1 MVQRLATWEIPHGPI
16 VKGFSRVADKS
27 KVLLTFF
34 LKLPPVKALQFALDG
49 VLGMGRTVTPSQN
62 NNGITP
68 LPPIYTLRDD
78 NLFRINLQDRYMKAI
93 KEYDTE
99 MYTAI

>member
-1 MVQRLATWEIPHGPI
+1 MAV
-16 VKGFSRVADKS
+16 DKS
-27 KVLLTFF
+27 KVLLTYF
-34 LKLPPVKALQFALDG
+34 LILPPVKAFQFALDR

-78 NLFRINLQDRYMKAI
+78 NIFRINLQDRYMKAI